1 MFNRRLLS
9 VFVALSASGA
19 VHAQDATEDDAFLEE
34 VVVEGVRAADLNA
47 RALERDKAAFS
58 SVIAQDDAGNFADQN
73 VAESLQRL
81 PGITLQK
88 SEGEGQR
95 INLRGLGP
103 QFVNVTMNGS
113 AMASASLGGGSDD
126 GDTRGFGLDLI
137 SADMLGGIEV
147 NKTILPSMDTYSTA
161 GSVNLKTVSAFDKGR
176 NTLKL
181 KAQVNSQAYREEANP
196 KLAISGTNLFADETI
211 GVGYSLSAEQ
221 RKTVNYENLHH
232 NTIKPTYVDP
242 DGDGVPMLIPYES
255 QMRQEDAHR
264 TRFTGSL
271 DLGWKPTDN
280 AQYDLQFSHSE
291 YEDEDIAIREYY
303 RFYGGGTGSKANQ
316 RIYFTDSSNNSFGVT
331 DAEVQQQFFI
341 QESKVK
347 TDMAAFQGEN
357 SFDGNWTL
365 DYRLAYSASKNDK
378 PDGRRVQFR
387 MRDLP
392 MLGVFGEDYI
402 NGRPLTNEQLSGLS
416 GVPEDDFEDNIGAG
430 LISYDANSLP
440 TAYQEQF
447 LYDNIFLENTSLEE
461 TIASFK
467 LNLQKDFEDGPLSY
481 IKFGLEAKDQ
491 ERIRDRN
498 RASLV
503 PENYSS
509 WCSPDGFPTSEEELE
524 CASKATDTRHRA
536 DYVDTYIPGHPEMNF
551 EHITQSSAEAL
562 LASTRA
568 LADNYDPTQ
577 SEQDSRKD
585 DYVVTEEGASAYI
598 EAEFTISDSQS
609 IITGVR
615 YNTTDFASEGNFTLR
630 NDRFEDASTSPLSG
644 DIVIPLEGTSK
655 SYTDIHP
662 SIHYRYE
669 PSDEYVVRAALWS
682 SGTRPGFDEARAHAQ
697 FVGRLNL
704 CLTDETH
711 PDYADPV
718 TRCGDNPTGDW
729 QLTEQDLETSTVVAA
744 NNNIK
749 LGNTALDPMFA
760 VNFDASFGW
769 YPSDDLFLQAAFFYK
784 DIKDFIVEVRSK
796 TSTEGNLPVD
806 LPLDQIPYYNFDPN
820 TAYENVNLFD
830 NGENASVY
838 GLELSYT
845 QYFDSGL
852 FIQSNATILDS
863 EADMGADLRAETIR
877 LPNMADTSVNFTL
890 GWEND
895 LASVRLIANHT
906 SKILDKVGSC
916 TQADLDSDAGGVPF
930 NCEAWNDI
938 YYDAATNIDF
948 KATYNVT
955 DDVQVFFDAI
965 NLTQEITNRYSEGNQ
980 YSGGPMMYRY
990 EDFGS
995 SVQLGVNWQVF

>member
-1 MFNRRLLS
+1 MFKRRMLS
-9 VFVALSASGA
+9 VMVALSASGVA
-19 VHAQDATEDDAFLEE
+19 LAQTETAEESNETALPEEAFIEE

-113 AMASASLGGGSDD
+113 EMASASLGGD
-126 GDTRGFGLDLI
+126 GEDSRGFGLDVV

-196 KLAISGTNLFADETI
+196 KFAISGTNLFADETI

-232 NTIKPTYVDP
+232 DKLKPSYIDP
-242 DGDGVPMLIPYES
+242 EGDGVPMLVPYES
-255 QMRQEDAHR
+255 QMRQENAQR
-264 TRFTGSL
+264 TRFSGSL

-303 RFYGGGTGSKANQ
+303 RFYGGGTS
-316 RIYFTDSSNNSFGVT
+316 YFTNPSNNTFGVT

-341 QESKVK
+341 QESEVK

-357 SFDGNWTL
+357 TFDGGWTL
-365 DYRLAYSASKNDK
+365 DYRLAYSTSTNDK

-387 MRDLP
+387 IRDLP
-392 MLGVFGEDYI
+392 MLGVFGEDFI
-402 NGRPLTNEQLSGLS
+402 NGRPLTNEQLSALS
-416 GVPEDDFEDNIGAG
+416 GVPEGDFEDNIGAG
-430 LISYDANSLP
+430 LISYDANSVP

-447 LYDNIFLENTSLEE
+447 LYDNIFLEDTSLED
-461 TIASFK
+461 TITSFK
-467 LNLQKDFEDGPLSY
+467 INLQKDFEDGALSY
-481 IKFGLEAKDQ
+481 IKFGLAAKDY
-491 ERIRDRN
+491 ERTRDRN

-503 PENYSS
+503 PENYSN
-509 WCSPDGFPTSEEELE
+509 WCSPDGLPTTEEELE
-524 CASKATDTRHRA
+524 CTSKATDTRHRA
-536 DYVDTYIPGHPEMNF
+536 DYVDTYVPGHPDMNF
-551 EHITQSSAEAL
+551 EHITQGSAEAL

-585 DYVVTEEGASAYI
+585 DYVVTEESASAYI
-598 EAEFTISDSQS
+598 EAEFTISDSSS
-609 IITGVR
+609 IITGLR
-615 YNTTDFASEGNFTLR
+615 YNTTDFSSEGNFTLR

-644 DIVIPLEGTSK
+644 DIVIPLEGTAK
-655 SYTDIHP
+655 SYTDVHP

-669 PSDEYVVRAALWS
+669 PSDEYVVRAALWT
-682 SGTRPGFDEARAHAQ
+682 SGTRPGFDEARAYAQ

-711 PDYADPV
+711 PDFGTVDG
-718 TRCGDNPTGDW
+718 CGDNPAGDW
-729 QLTEQDLETSTVVAA
+729 SLTEADLETSTVVAA
-744 NNNIK
+744 DNNIK

-769 YPSDDLFLQAAFFYK
+769 YPNDDLFLQAAFFYK
-784 DIKDFIVEVRSK
+784 DIKDFIVEVRGK

-820 TAYENVNLFD
+820 TAYEDVNLFD
-830 NGENASVY
+830 NGDSASVY
-838 GLELSYT
+838 GLELTYT
-845 QYFDSGL
+845 QYFGSGL
-852 FIQSNATILDS
+852 FVQSNATILDS

-877 LPNMADTSVNFTL
+877 LPDMADTSVNFTL

-916 TQADLDSDAGGVPF
+916 TQADIDSDAGGIPF
-930 NCEAWNDI
+930 NCESWNDI

-965 NLTQEITNRYSEGNQ
+965 NLTQQVTNRYMEGNQ
-980 YSGGPMMYRY
+980 YAGGPLMYRH
-990 EDFGS
+990 EDFGT